1 MRRPKATVRR
11 SYNNAGRGP
20 LIRMDTLDSRTK
32 ILVVDDEP
40 TICSMMNVFLTQIGY
55 EVRTVN
61 SGEDAITVFDDDPP
75 DMVLLDISM
84 PGMRGIDVLQ
94 LMKHRKADCGIIML
108 SAYGDDQTIQEAMDM
123 GAYCYIQKPMELM
136 DLKQRLEELHQH
148 ISEAA

>member
-1 MRRPKATVRR
+1 
-11 SYNNAGRGP
+11 
-20 LIRMDTLDSRTK
+20 MDALDECAK

-40 TICSMMNVFLTQIGY
+40 TICNMMTVFLTQIGY
-55 EVRTVN
+55 QVRTVN
-61 SGEDAITVFDDDPP
+61 SGEEAIATFNTDPP

-94 LMKHRKADCGIIML
+94 QMKSQKANCGIIML

-136 DLKQRLEELHQH
+136 DLKTCLEKLLRS
-148 ISEAA
+148 IREAA

>member
-1 MRRPKATVRR
+1 
-11 SYNNAGRGP
+11 
-20 LIRMDTLDSRTK
+20 MDDCAK

-40 TICSMMNVFLTQIGY
+40 TICNMMTVFLTQIGY
-55 EVRTVN
+55 QVRTVN
-61 SGEDAITVFDDDPP
+61 SGEEAIATFNADPP

-94 LMKHRKADCGIIML
+94 QMKSQKANCGIIML

-136 DLKQRLEELHQH
+136 DLKTCLEKLLRS
-148 ISEAA
+148 IREAA

>member
-1 MRRPKATVRR
+1 
-11 SYNNAGRGP
+11 
-20 LIRMDTLDSRTK
+20 LDSRTK

-40 TICSMMNVFLTQIGY
+40 TICSMMTVFLTQIGY
-55 EVRTVN
+55 AVRTVN
-61 SGEDAITVFDDDPP
+61 SGDDAITVFDEDPP

-108 SAYGDDQTIQEAMDM
+108 SAYGDDQTIQEALDM
-123 GAYCYIQKPMELM
+123 GAFCYIQKPMELM

>member
-1 MRRPKATVRR
+1 M
-11 SYNNAGRGP
+11 
-20 LIRMDTLDSRTK
+20 DSRTK

-61 SGEDAITVFDDDPP
+61 SGDDAITAFDNDPP

-94 LMKHRKADCGIIML
+94 LMKNRKANCGIIML

-136 DLKQRLEELHQH
+136 DLKQRLVELHQH

>member
-1 MRRPKATVRR
+1 L
-11 SYNNAGRGP
+11 N
-20 LIRMDTLDSRTK
+20 SRAK

-40 TICSMMNVFLTQIGY
+40 TICSMMNVFLSQIGY
-55 EVRTVN
+55 QVRTVN
-61 SGEDAITVFDDDPP
+61 SGEDAIEIFDEDPP

-94 LMKHRKADCGIIML
+94 LMKNRKADCGIIML

-136 DLKQRLEELHQH
+136 DLKKQLEALRQH
-148 ISEAA
+148 ITEAA